1 MPWVELELPNF
12 HNVVFK
18 QEICTNRSTVI
29 GEIVSTHKIV
39 GGSIRQLFHEKDEFC
54 AACSISILVVSHV
67 SLGNGEADKM
77 PFLVRFK

>member
-1 MPWVELELPNF
+1 MNVKRTGMPWVELELPNF

-39 GGSIRQLFHEKDEFC
+39 GGSIRQLFHEKDELC
-54 AACSISILVVSHV
+54 AACINFDTSSFTCII
-67 SLGNGEADKM
+67 GEW
-77 PFLVRFK
+77 RSR